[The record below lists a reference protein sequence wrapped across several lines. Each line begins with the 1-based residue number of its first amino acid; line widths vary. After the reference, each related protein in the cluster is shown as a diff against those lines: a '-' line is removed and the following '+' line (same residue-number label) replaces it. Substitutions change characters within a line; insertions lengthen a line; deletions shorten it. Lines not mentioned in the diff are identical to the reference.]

1 MQQNSDGSMVM
12 ANSGQPNQQ
21 SNNIGIIQNFN
32 SYHIELKNMAG
43 SSANMQTGNGNA
55 QNNQLSPEDIK
66 SLDRLVR
73 QQQNMTTQNN
83 TLT

>member
-1 MQQNSDGSMVM
+1 
-12 ANSGQPNQQ
+12 
-21 SNNIGIIQNFN
+21 
-32 SYHIELKNMAG
+32 MAG
-43 SSANMQTGNGNA
+43 SSTNTQTVNGNM

-83 TLT
+83 TLPQKKGVVAAGIVSPRPG